1 MHYKESGVGG
11 AIVSVHIAKGSN
23 QRHVAQS
30 YFADLHQAL
39 SRRYTHDSVG
49 DGKTVRPDGGSM
61 RGKKLLPP
69 ELETIRDAARLALGP
84 VIPATSQS
92 HANHHFLFDAK
103 RTEAGRELPP
113 YYLVYFLLVSNFLGS
128 RT

>member
-1 MHYKESGVGG
+1 
-11 AIVSVHIAKGSN
+11 
-23 QRHVAQS
+23 
-30 YFADLHQAL
+30 
-39 SRRYTHDSVG
+39 
-49 DGKTVRPDGGSM
+49 M

-69 ELETIRDAARLALGP
+69 ELETIREAARLALGP

-92 HANHHFLFDAK
+92 HADHHFLFDAQ

-128 RT
+128 RTSGSSRKLLGPCPSILMGERS